1 MEEGREEYEFTK
13 EKVGEEIRKY
23 KKIMLGT
30 ETVVYVTFYLI
41 CNVLCWMLNLNLL
54 FGIHIV

>member
-41 CNVLCWMLNLNLL
+41 CYVLC
-54 FGIHIV
+54 